1 MSTPPIDLAAETPT
15 DASGEIFD
23 PELHASKPDGT
34 PALKT
39 DGTFR
44 KKRKDAGGARAGAAS
59 ASTRSKSSNPTA
71 GMPKALAEQH
81 AKHVRAVRD
90 AAGMPLMALSFA
102 SPVDAY
108 CLSELVDPFATA
120 LATVAQDT
128 PQLAAM
134 LDKLGGAGGW
144 TTVAAIVGLGVVQVM
159 HNHDRIPEH
168 IARMVGAKPK
178 REVEAILEARGRAM
192 REAQTAAA
200 GPSAFTVNEAEMMA
214 HA

>member
-1 MSTPPIDLAAETPT
+1 MTTPLDTAAEPET
-15 DASGEIFD
+15 DAQGEVFD
-23 PELHASKPDGT
+23 PELHATKPDGT
-34 PALKT
+34 PARKT

-44 KKRKDAGGARAGAAS
+44 KRRRDAGGRRVGGS
-59 ASTRSKSSNPTA
+59 STSTRSKTSGPPA
-71 GMPKALAEQH
+71 GTPKPLAEQH
-81 AKHVRAVRD
+81 ARHVQAIKD
-90 AAGMPLMALSFA
+90 ASGMPLMALSFV

-108 CLSELVDPFATA
+108 TLSDLVDPFATA

-128 PQLAAM
+128 PQLAAA

-178 REVEAILEARGRAM
+178 RETEALLEQRAAAM
-192 REAQTAAA
+192 RASQ
-200 GPSAFTVNEAEMMA
+200 AEQGATA
-214 HA
+214 HAA

>member
-1 MSTPPIDLAAETPT
+1 VTTATAPETLYEPAT
-15 DASGEIFD
+15 DAAGDVFD
-23 PELHASKPDGT
+23 PELHAAKPDGT

-44 KKRKDAGGARAGAAS
+44 KKRKDAGRRPTVTPTS
-59 ASTRSKSSNPTA
+59 ARSKSTPAA
-71 GMPKALAEQH
+71 GMPKALQEQH
-81 AKHVRAVRD
+81 ARHVKGIKD

-108 CLSELVDPFATA
+108 TLSDLVDPFADA

-128 PQLAAM
+128 PQLAAV

-178 REVEAILEARGRAM
+178 REVVALLEQRGRAM
-192 REAQTAAA
+192 AEQAKASEEMADAA
-200 GPSAFTVNEAEMMA
+200 
-214 HA
+214 

>member
-1 MSTPPIDLAAETPT
+1 MTTPLDTAAEPET
-15 DASGEIFD
+15 DAAGEVFD
-23 PELHASKPDGT
+23 PELHATKPNGE
-34 PALKT
+34 PARKT

-44 KKRKDAGGARAGAAS
+44 KRRRDAGRRGPS
-59 ASTRSKSSNPTA
+59 ASSSRSKTSGPPA
-71 GMPKALAEQH
+71 GTPKPLAEQH
-81 AKHVRAVRD
+81 ARHVQAIKD
-90 AAGMPLMALSFA
+90 ASGMPLMALSFV

-108 CLSELVDPFATA
+108 TLSDLVDPFATA

-128 PQLAAM
+128 PQLAAA

-178 REVEAILEARGRAM
+178 RETEALLEQRAAAM
-192 REAQTAAA
+192 RASQQEQGAT
-200 GPSAFTVNEAEMMA
+200 A
-214 HA
+214 HAA